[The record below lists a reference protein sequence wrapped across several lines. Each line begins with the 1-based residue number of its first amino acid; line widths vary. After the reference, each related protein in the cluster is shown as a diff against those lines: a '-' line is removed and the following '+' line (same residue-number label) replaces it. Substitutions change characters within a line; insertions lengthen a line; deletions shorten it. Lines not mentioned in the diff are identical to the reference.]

1 MRSIDWLGRL
11 DAALS
16 LLKAAVKAP
25 PLTDRAETFQR
36 GNDSQECQDMEDE
49 DRWPPTADEL
59 RESEFL
65 AVLRSCRP
73 DDLEEVVAILSC

>member
-1 MRSIDWLGRL
+1 M
-11 DAALS
+11 

-25 PLTDRAETFQR
+25 PLADQAKTFQG
-36 GNDSQECQDMEDE
+36 GNDGQEWHDTEDE

-73 DDLEEVVAILSC
+73 DDLEAVVAILSC